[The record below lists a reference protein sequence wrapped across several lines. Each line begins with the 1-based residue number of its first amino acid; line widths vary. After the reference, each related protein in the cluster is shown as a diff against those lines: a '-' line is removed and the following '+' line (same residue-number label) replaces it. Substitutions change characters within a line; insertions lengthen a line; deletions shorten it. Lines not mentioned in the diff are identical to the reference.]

1 MKEAH
6 YGPNLPATSVLS
18 TRSEKGDRLD
28 FVTSLWTPDPARVA
42 RSNLTRFAAGL
53 KAHHGAPTAD
63 YPALWRWSVR
73 HREVFWRELID
84 FAGLACEP
92 GTRPVLQHPQR
103 MPGAVWFEDWR
114 LNFAENLL
122 ARRDG
127 RRALVFLDEAGTR
140 RELSYAELHGEV
152 ARIAAAL
159 RGCGVAAGDRVA
171 GFLPNIPEA
180 VIAMLAT
187 ASVGAVWS
195 SCSPDF
201 GPRGVLERFGQ
212 IAPKVLFTADGYRY
226 AGRSHDSLA
235 TVAALLAELP
245 SVQHVIVVPH
255 LSPRP
260 GLGAIRGAAAFDGF
274 AGQRGLAFERL
285 PFNAPLYVLYS
296 SGTTGAPKCI
306 VHGAGGTLLQH
317 RKEHLL
323 HVDLSAADT
332 LFFFTTCGWMMW
344 NWLISGLAEGCT
356 LVLYD
361 GSPLHP
367 DPGVLWRMAEQE
379 GVTIFGTSP
388 RYLAALAKEG
398 YAPGSRHDLARLRT
412 VLSTGAPL
420 APEQFDVVYRDVK
433 ADVQLAS
440 ISGGTDII
448 SCFALGN
455 PWQGVQR
462 GELQG
467 PGLAMDVD
475 VVDDHG
481 KSMRGTPGELVCKSP
496 FPSMPL
502 GFWGDADGAR
512 YRAAYFERFPG
523 MWHHGDYAT
532 LTEHGGLIISGR
544 SDTVLNPGG
553 VRIGTAEIYR
563 PVEGVEEVLESVAV
577 GQEWRGD
584 VRIVLFVRLRPGV
597 DLSAALQERI
607 SAAIRESATPRH
619 VPAKIIAVAD
629 IPRTINGKTSEV
641 AVRETIHGRAVCNTD
656 ALANPE
662 ALAHFR
668 DLPELRR

>member
-1 MKEAH
+1 
-6 YGPNLPATSVLS
+6 
-18 TRSEKGDRLD
+18 
-28 FVTSLWTPDPARVA
+28 VA
-42 RSNLTRFAAGL
+42 AASLTRFAAEL
-53 KAHHGAPTAD
+53 QARHGAPPVSD

-73 HREVFWRELID
+73 EREVFWKELIE
-84 FAGLACEP
+84 FAGVACEP
-92 GTRPVLQHPQR
+92 GTKPVLQHPGR

-122 ARRDG
+122 RRRDQHP
-127 RRALVFLDEAGTR
+127 ALVFLDEAGTR
-140 RELSYAELHGEV
+140 RVLSYAELHTEV
-152 ARIAAAL
+152 GRISAAL
-159 RGCGVAAGDRVA
+159 RGCGVIAGDRVA
-171 GFLPNIPEA
+171 AFLPNIPEA
-180 VIAMLAT
+180 VIAMLGT

-201 GPRGVLERFGQ
+201 GARGVLERFGQ

-226 AGRSHDSLA
+226 AGRVHDSLA
-235 TVAALLAELP
+235 TVASLLPELP
-245 SVQHVIVVPH
+245 SVKRVIVVPH
-255 LSPRP
+255 LSATPA
-260 GLGAIRGAAAFDGF
+260 LGAVRDAVAFDAF
-274 AGQRGLAFERL
+274 EERGRLDFERL
-285 PFNAPLYVLYS
+285 AFNAPLYVLYS

-323 HVDLSAADT
+323 HVDLGPADT

-344 NWLISGLAEGCT
+344 NWLVSGLAGGHT

-367 DPGVLWRMAEQE
+367 DPGVLWRMAERE
-379 GVTIFGTSP
+379 GVTVFGTSP
-388 RYLAALAKEG
+388 RYLASLAKEG
-398 YAPGSRHDLARLRT
+398 YAPAARHDLTPLRS

-420 APEQFDVVYRDVK
+420 APEQFDFVYRDIK
-433 ADVQLAS
+433 ADVHLAS

-455 PWQGVQR
+455 PWQSVRR

-475 VVDDHG
+475 VVDDAG
-481 KSMRGTPGELVCKSP
+481 RSVRGAPGELVCRSP

-502 GFWGDADGAR
+502 GFWGDRDGRR

-523 MWHHGDYAT
+523 IWHHGDYAT
-532 LTEHGGLIISGR
+532 ITQHGGLIISGR

-563 PVEGVEEVLESVAV
+563 PVEAMEEVLESVAV
-577 GQEWRGD
+577 GQEWEGD
-584 VRIVLFVRLRPGV
+584 VRIVLFVRLRAGAH
-597 DLSAALQERI
+597 LTAELKERI
-607 SAAIRESATPRH
+607 RAAIRRNASPRH

-629 IPRTINGKTSEV
+629 IPRTLNGKTSEV
-641 AVRETIHGRAVCNTD
+641 AVRETIHGRTVGNTD
-656 ALANPE
+656 ALANPQ
-662 ALAHFR
+662 ALTLFR
-668 DLPELRR
+668 DLRELREPGP